1 MGAIATLVKK
11 GTGNMN
17 VAIVY
22 ILISVLGGAAG
33 QVLLKKGMASMG
45 PLTLSPSQLGSVLV
59 RIASSP
65 YVLVGLA
72 VYVASTLF
80 WLVAL
85 SRVDLS
91 YAYPFASLSYLV
103 MLGAAWF
110 LFKED
115 LSALRLVGT
124 MVVCAGVLLIA
135 RG

>member
-1 MGAIATLVKK
+1 MGALTTLVKK
-11 GTGNMN
+11 GTGKMN
-17 VAIVY
+17 VAVGY

-45 PLTLSPSQLGSVLV
+45 PLTLRPSELGSILV

-65 YVLVGLA
+65 YVLIGLA
-72 VYVASTLF
+72 IYVASTLF

-115 LSALRLVGT
+115 LSVLRLVGT
-124 MVVCAGVLLIA
+124 VVICAGVLLIA